1 VSEIEGQKYEL
12 RRALNR
18 ADKWL
23 TAGRSLGLSPELDQ
37 RERLDEDLRT
47 IHQLRTRASSSLITV
62 ALLGSFSSGKSF
74 LIGGLQERLDY
85 AQVSDDYGVTSDQ
98 YIGLLH
104 SAAKATTACPASV
117 EPVQDADEVD
127 ASRKG
132 FYRVR
137 FTDADAKDWV
147 DLGNSPAPYV
157 VEAYTTQDARAIA
170 RGRPSAHHR
179 RTVAQLEISLADPAL
194 PAKLYDLPGHG
205 SLHPIHDEIANNAW
219 AEADCFIFSTQ
230 ATHGLTMTDDVIIN
244 RLYQHHLSSS
254 GKRVIWVLTGIDRA
268 ATANYDGKPEW
279 EDLLEETNQYMRDN
293 FPPGADGIDS
303 FFPVEGF
310 IPVSAAWEA
319 LGRWHQSRGD
329 ELQAKKLIAASRMG
343 RLRRTLID
351 MIDSGT
357 GREHL
362 ARVAVEAHSII
373 APRQQVLTELLDSA
387 RLPLEQLSSEREDLS
402 RRLNQLTKAIAVVR
416 DQLEGTLRYHVKRT
430 GQTFDGLAGYLHE
443 ELDEPIRA
451 ANLAKEK
458 EASRL
463 ENEKTRVLEGWVA
476 KGPAEFWSAEFTSYT
491 ENVLNTVRS
500 LLRDTEPAQ
509 DLGTISARVDL
520 KELTV
525 QPSARYRTGTQD
537 MIQKISGF
545 VSISTPVAA
554 AIAASA
560 GVIAGPFLAVPA
572 GVTLLAGV
580 VYAGIRNRR
589 SRTTA
594 LDLLREEW
602 VSGLDDTAKNYR
614 EAFVVAA
621 AARGHE
627 VIDRAIE
634 LLSDRRDE
642 LSRKIILVE
651 SRLGEP
657 ENTDKGALVAR
668 LDPHCRIGAEL
679 LTALRAVS
687 R

>member
-1 VSEIEGQKYEL
+1 MTEIEGQRYEL
-12 RRALNR
+12 RRALVG

-23 TAGRSLGLSPELDQ
+23 EAGPALGLGPELDQ
-37 RERLDEDLRT
+37 RDRLAEDLRT

-85 AQVSDDYGVTSDQ
+85 ALISDDEGITSDQ

-117 EPVQDADEVD
+117 VPVQDAVEEDPGG
-127 ASRKG
+127 KG

-137 FTDADAKDWV
+137 FTDDDSWV
-147 DLGNSPAPYV
+147 DLGGSPAPYV

-170 RGRPSAHHR
+170 RGRPAAHHR
-179 RTVAQLEISLADPAL
+179 RTVAQLEISLADAAL

-205 SLHPIHDEIANNAW
+205 SLHPVHDEIANNAW
-219 AEADCFIFSTQ
+219 AEADCFIFVTQ
-230 ATHGLTMTDDVIIN
+230 ATHGLSMTDDVIIN

-254 GKRVIWVLTGIDRA
+254 GKRVIWVMTGIDRA
-268 ATANYDGKPEW
+268 ATANYDGKREW
-279 EDLLEETNQYMRDN
+279 QDLLEVNNQYLREK
-293 FPPGADGIDS
+293 FPPAADGIDS

-310 IPVSAAWEA
+310 IAVSPAWEA
-319 LGRWHQSRGD
+319 LGRWHLSRGD
-329 ELQAKKLIAASRMG
+329 EAPGKKLIAASRMG
-343 RLRRTLID
+343 RLRQTLTD
-351 MIDSGT
+351 MIESGT

-362 ARVAVEAHSII
+362 ARVAVEAHGIV

-402 RRLNQLTKAIAVVR
+402 RRLGQLTKAIAVVR

-430 GQTFDGLAGYLHE
+430 GQTFNDLAGHLHD
-443 ELDEPIRA
+443 ELDEQIRA
-451 ANLAKEK
+451 ANLTKDK
-458 EASRL
+458 EASRV
-463 ENEKTRVLEGWVA
+463 EMQRARVLEGWVA
-476 KGPAEFWSAEFTSYT
+476 TGPAEFWAAEFGSFTGD
-491 ENVLNTVRS
+491 VLNTVRS
-500 LLRDTEPAQ
+500 LLRDTDPAQ
-509 DLGTISARVDL
+509 ELGMTSARVDL
-520 KELTV
+520 RELTV
-525 QPSARYRTGTQD
+525 PPSKRYRTGTQD
-537 MIQKISGF
+537 LIQKISGF
-545 VSISTPVAA
+545 VGLSTPVAT

-560 GVIAGPFLAVPA
+560 GVLAGPLLAVPA
-572 GVTLLAGV
+572 GVTLLAGI
-580 VYAGIRNRR
+580 VYTGIRNRQ

-594 LDLLREEW
+594 LDMLREEW
-602 VSGLDDTAKNYR
+602 VDGLDLAAKNYR
-614 EAFVVAA
+614 EAFVAA
-621 AARGHE
+621 AAVRGTE

-657 ENTDKGALVAR
+657 ENTDKSALVSR
-668 LDPHCRIGAEL
+668 LEPHCTTGAEL
-679 LTALRAVS
+679 LTALRTLS